1 MRVGR
6 TADPMEEAPGTVA
19 GYEGARFW
27 RSVGLDIAVMEATA
41 RMSLGGAPSDPA
53 TAVSALSGEPPRRG
67 PRLVAY
73 DRGDYLFV
81 GLRGSGGG
89 FPRPGGPGGPDGLAG
104 RGGPYGPAGP
114 KTLLRPGDI
123 LFYDAELPHPLEM
136 PTGARLKIFLLPR
149 RLLGVDEHDLRRLTA
164 APVRGGS
171 LLGSLVSPFLSELA
185 EMVTSA
191 APAVGEAVAHHALDL
206 LATLAMQQLA
216 PPPADT
222 ADARRALLLRIQRH
236 ITQHLADP
244 GLSPEAIAR
253 AHHISVRY
261 LHKLFRD
268 EGTTVGQWI
277 RRRRLEECQRELV
290 LARGRQTIAAV
301 ARRWG
306 FISPTHFSRVFRA
319 AYGMSPSEWQGAA
332 G

>member
-1 MRVGR
+1 MRIGR
-6 TADPMEEAPGTVA
+6 TADPQEETPGTVA

-27 RSVGLDIAVMEATA
+27 MSVGLDIAVMEAAA
-41 RMSLGGAPSDPA
+41 RMSLGDGRSDPE
-53 TAVSALSGEPPRRG
+53 TAVSVVSDEPPRRG
-67 PRLVAY
+67 PRLVAH

-81 GLRGSGGG
+81 GLRGAGGG
-89 FPRPGGPGGPDGLAG
+89 ST
-104 RGGPYGPAGP
+104 GPAGP
-114 KTLLRPGDI
+114 ETLLYPGDI
-123 LFYDAELPHPLEM
+123 LFYDAELPHLLEM
-136 PTGARLKIFLLPR
+136 PAGSRLKIFLLPR
-149 RLLGVDEHDLRRLTA
+149 HLLGVEKHDLRRITA

-191 APAVGEAVAHHALDL
+191 APAVGEVVARNALDL
-206 LATLAMQQLA
+206 LATLAMEQLA
-216 PPPADT
+216 PPPADI
-222 ADARRALLLRIQRH
+222 ADARRALLLKIQRF
-236 ITQHLADP
+236 ITQHLSDP
-244 GLSPEAIAR
+244 DLSPEAIAR

-268 EGTTVGQWI
+268 EGTTVGRWI
-277 RRRRLEECQRELV
+277 RRRRLEKCQRELV

-319 AYGMSPSEWQGAA
+319 TYGMSPSEWQGAA